1 MTGIQKVTD
10 WFYGDMIPTLHHTA
24 SLRVIGTPFSYTDI
38 YQQLAE
44 NPAYTVRTYPCLNAL
59 NEPLWEERWNYEAL
73 MARKAE
79 VGSLM
84 FTREYMCVPISTGTS
99 LFGPEHLDNAK
110 NKDLVLKPLRREGY
124 KYFIGIDPAI
134 STDGDYNVI
143 TVIEMDDEENKSV
156 VYVDRAKNVQ
166 FRENIQKVKLL
177 GQLFRPVILLKQIHS
192 LNLLLKNFAKLLI

>member
-44 NPAYTVRTYPCLNAL
+44 NPAYTLRTYPCLNAL
-59 NEPLWEERWNYEAL
+59 NEPLWPNRWDYDAL

-84 FTREYMCVPISTGTS
+84 FTREYM
-99 LFGPEHLDNAK
+99 
-110 NKDLVLKPLRREGY
+110 
-124 KYFIGIDPAI
+124 
-134 STDGDYNVI
+134 
-143 TVIEMDDEENKSV
+143 
-156 VYVDRAKNVQ
+156 
-166 FRENIQKVKLL
+166 
-177 GQLFRPVILLKQIHS
+177 
-192 LNLLLKNFAKLLI
+192 